1 MPLRMETMFSSSAV
15 EQTLEPR
22 GSDAR
27 ARGLILEP
35 VTDIEIEPS
44 AFKVV
49 QERSS
54 QPFTEPGRRFPS
66 GIVMQ
71 KIILRE
77 AFKLRPENSQAMGS
91 GIQSYRAVSRHREA
105 MPKG

>member
-1 MPLRMETMFSSSAV
+1 MTCWPEHFLLNCCVKMSIAFFCA
-15 EQTLEPR
+15 
-22 GSDAR
+22 D
-27 ARGLILEP
+27 
-35 VTDIEIEPS
+35 EPS

-77 AFKLRPENSQAMGS
+77 ASKLRPENSQAMGS
-91 GIQSYRAVSRHREA
+91 GIQPYRTVSRHREA
-105 MPKG
+105 MPKGRLQKICRHKLADPFE